1 MKSKSTSREVIALPA
16 IESLILLIRGQKVI
30 LDADLARLYGVA
42 TKVLNQAVK
51 RNHDRFPVEFMFQLS
66 AQEALASFR
75 SRSQFVTLKR
85 GENVKYLPYAF
96 TEHGALMAANVL
108 NSPRAVEMSV
118 VIIKTFVRLRQMLAS
133 NADLA
138 RRLDTLER
146 KYDGRFKIVFAA
158 IRGLMTNLDARRV
171 DKREIGF
178 HTNMIPPPITKPTKK
193 RRAASGAK
201 PASHRS

>member
-66 AQEALASFR
+66 AQEASASFR

-85 GENVKYLPYAF
+85 GENAKYLPYAF

-178 HTNMIPPPITKPTKK
+178 HTNMTPPPITKPTKK
-193 RRAASGAK
+193 RRAAS
-201 PASHRS
+201 